1 MSDFVNAGGRGPIGT
16 PTNSPIS
23 DGGTMART
31 QNKANVS
38 QGKSADVEGT
48 GLFSSSFT
56 DADRQFLYDIHHSK
70 HLDGTPLRLDELV
83 FLRGE
88 NVRMQ
93 QQAIREF
100 GAGSKTAAWFE
111 EVIAAYDEEI
121 EKGKS
126 PLGSASNA
134 LRTLLADP
142 SAKEEDMADKMR
154 TMIGAMRQEQLL
166 GVEDDPA
173 AQEASDLMVKV
184 IDRSTEQRTAILEDL
199 VKREKASSGAIPDEK
214 FRDAIRVVMGIER
227 QRQLLGM
234 DDDGEGAKKGDRVS
248 HAVTEVIHLV
258 SERRIKSLKALI
270 DEEKKSMGSVSD
282 KKFQELL
289 AAVLG
294 DERQKQL
301 MGLSDDDSGGLQAV
315 VDVMDLILNRRKA
328 AVADLFKRQA
338 IPGSGVTN
346 EQVNRAVNDYGDI
359 KQHARR
365 LGMAV
370 PDGDFTLGKPE
381 FSKE

>member
-1 MSDFVNAGGRGPIGT
+1 MSDFVNTGGRGPIGT

-23 DGGTMART
+23 DGGTLARM

-38 QGKSADVEGT
+38 QGKSTDVGGT

-88 NVRMQ
+88 NVRME

-100 GAGSKTAAWFE
+100 GAGSKTAAWFQ

-121 EKGKS
+121 EKTKS
-126 PLGSASNA
+126 PLGSATNA

-142 SAKEEDMADKMR
+142 SAKEEDMAEKLRIML
-154 TMIGAMRQEQLL
+154 GVMRQEQLL

-173 AQEASDLMVKV
+173 AQEATEVMVKV

-199 VKREKASSGAIPDEK
+199 VRRAKASSGIIPDDK
-214 FRDAIRVVMGIER
+214 FREAIAVVMGIER

-234 DDDGEGAKKGDRVS
+234 DDDADGAKKGDRVS
-248 HAVTEVIHLV
+248 QAVVEVIHLV
-258 SERRIKSLKALI
+258 SERRIKALKGLI
-270 DEEKKSMGSVSD
+270 DEEKKSMGSVPD
-282 KKFQELL
+282 KKFQDLL
-289 AAVLG
+289 VAVLG

-301 MGLSDDDSGGLQAV
+301 MGVSDDDSGGLPAV
-315 VDVMDLILNRRKA
+315 VDVMDLILKRRKA
-328 AVADLFKRQA
+328 AVADLFRRQA
-338 IPGSGVTN
+338 VPGSGVN
-346 EQVNRAVNDYGDI
+346 NVQVNRAVDDYEDI
-359 KQHARR
+359 KQQARR

-370 PDGDFTLGKPE
+370 PEGDFTLGKPE
-381 FSKE
+381 ISNQ

>member
-1 MSDFVNAGGRGPIGT
+1 MSDVVNTGGRGPIGT

-31 QNKANVS
+31 QNKANGS
-38 QGKSADVEGT
+38 QGKSADVGGT

-83 FLRGE
+83 FLRGQ

-100 GAGSKTAAWFE
+100 GAGSNTAAWFE

-121 EKGKS
+121 EKAKS
-126 PLGSASNA
+126 PLGSATNA

-142 SAKEEDMADKMR
+142 FAKEEDMAEKMR
-154 TMIGAMRQEQLL
+154 TMLGVMRQEALL

-199 VKREKASSGAIPDEK
+199 VNREKASSGAIPDDK
-214 FRDAIRVVMGIER
+214 FREAIGAVMGVER

-234 DDDGEGAKKGDRVS
+234 DDDADGAKKGDRVGQ
-248 HAVTEVIHLV
+248 AVAEVIHLV

-270 DEEKKSMGSVSD
+270 DQEKKSMGSVSD

-301 MGLSDDDSGGLQAV
+301 LGVSDDETGGLTAV
-315 VDVMDLILNRRKA
+315 VDVMDLILKRRRA
-328 AVADLFKRQA
+328 AVADLFKSQA
-338 IPGSGVTN
+338 VPGSGVTN
-346 EQVNRAVNDYGDI
+346 DQVNRAIADYDAI
-359 KQHARR
+359 KQQARR

-370 PDGDFTLGKPE
+370 PEGDFTLGKPE
-381 FSKE
+381 ISNQ

>member
-126 PLGSASNA
+126 PLGSATNA

-227 QRQLLGM
+227 QRQLLEM

-248 HAVTEVIHLV
+248 QAVTEVIHLV

-301 MGLSDDDSGGLQAV
+301 MGLSDDDAGGLQAV

>member
-126 PLGSASNA
+126 PLGSATNA

-248 HAVTEVIHLV
+248 QAVTEVIHLV

-301 MGLSDDDSGGLQAV
+301 MGLSDDDAGGLQAV

>member
-1 MSDFVNAGGRGPIGT
+1 MNDFVNTGGRGPIGT

-38 QGKSADVEGT
+38 QGRSGDVEGT

-56 DADRQFLYDIHHSK
+56 DADRQFIYDIHHSK

-83 FLRGE
+83 FLRAE

-121 EKGKS
+121 EKTKS
-126 PLGSASNA
+126 PLGSATNA
-134 LRTLLADP
+134 VRALLADP
-142 SAKEEDMADKMR
+142 SAKEEDMAEKMT
-154 TMIGAMRQEQLL
+154 TMLGVMRQEQLL

-173 AQEASDLMVKV
+173 AQEATDLIVKV
-184 IDRSTEQRTAILEDL
+184 IDRSAEKRTAILEDL
-199 VKREKASSGAIPDEK
+199 VKREKASSGAIPDDK
-214 FRDAIRVVMGIER
+214 FREAIAVVMGVER
-227 QRQLLGM
+227 QRQLMGM
-234 DDDGEGAKKGDRVS
+234 ADDADGAKKSERVNQ
-248 HAVTEVIHLV
+248 AVVDVVNLV
-258 SERRIKSLKALI
+258 SERRIKALRDLI
-270 DEEKKSMGSVSD
+270 DEEKKRKDSVPD
-282 KKFQELL
+282 KKFRELI
-289 AAVLG
+289 AAVQG
-294 DERQKQL
+294 DDRQKQL
-301 MGLSDDDSGGLQAV
+301 MGLSDDDSGGVAAV
-315 VDVMDLILNRRKA
+315 VDVLSLILKRRKD

-338 IPGSGVTN
+338 VPGSGVTN
-346 EQVNRAVNDYGDI
+346 DQVNRALKDYDDI
-359 KQHARR
+359 KQEARKF
-365 LGMAV
+365 GIAV
-370 PDGDFTLGKPE
+370 PDGDFTLGKEE

>member
-1 MSDFVNAGGRGPIGT
+1 MSNLVNTGGRGPIGT

-38 QGKSADVEGT
+38 QGKSADVGGT

-83 FLRGE
+83 FLRGQ

-121 EKGKS
+121 EKAKS
-126 PLGSASNA
+126 PLGSATNA
-134 LRTLLADP
+134 VRALLADP
-142 SAKEEDMADKMR
+142 TAKEEDMAEKMT
-154 TMIGAMRQEQLL
+154 TMLGVMRQEELL

-173 AQEASDLMVKV
+173 AQEATDLIVKV
-184 IDRSTEQRTAILEDL
+184 IDRSAEKRTAILEDL
-199 VKREKASSGAIPDEK
+199 VKREKASSGAIPDDK
-214 FRDAIRVVMGIER
+214 FREAIAVVMGVER
-227 QRQLLGM
+227 QRQLMGM
-234 DDDGEGAKKGDRVS
+234 ADDAEGAKKSERVNQ
-248 HAVTEVIHLV
+248 AVADVIHLV
-258 SERRIKSLKALI
+258 SERRTKALKALI
-270 DEEKKSMGSVSD
+270 DEETKSMGSVSD

-289 AAVLG
+289 VAVQG

-301 MGLSDDDSGGLQAV
+301 IGLSDDDSGGQSAV
-315 VDVMDLILNRRKA
+315 VDVFNLILKRRKA
-328 AVADLFKRQA
+328 AVAELFRRQT

-346 EQVNRAVNDYGDI
+346 DQVNRAVKDYNDI
-359 KQHARR
+359 KQEARR

-370 PDGDFTLGKPE
+370 PEGDFTLGKPE

>member
-1 MSDFVNAGGRGPIGT
+1 MSDFVNTGGRGPIGT

-23 DGGTMART
+23 DGGTLARM

-38 QGKSADVEGT
+38 QGKSTDVGGT

-100 GAGSKTAAWFE
+100 GAGSKTAAWFQ

-121 EKGKS
+121 EKTKS
-126 PLGSASNA
+126 PLGSATNA

-142 SAKEEDMADKMR
+142 SAKEEDMAEKLRIML
-154 TMIGAMRQEQLL
+154 GVMRQEQLL

-173 AQEASDLMVKV
+173 AQEATEVMVKV

-199 VKREKASSGAIPDEK
+199 VRREKASSGIIPDDK
-214 FRDAIRVVMGIER
+214 FREAIAVVMGIER

-234 DDDGEGAKKGDRVS
+234 DDDADGAKKGDRVS
-248 HAVTEVIHLV
+248 QAVVEVIHLV
-258 SERRIKSLKALI
+258 SERRIKALKGLI
-270 DEEKKSMGSVSD
+270 DEEKKSMGSVPD
-282 KKFQELL
+282 KKFQDLL
-289 AAVLG
+289 VAVLG

-301 MGLSDDDSGGLQAV
+301 MGVSDDDSGGLPAV
-315 VDVMDLILNRRKA
+315 VDVMDLILKRRKA
-328 AVADLFKRQA
+328 AVADLFRRQA
-338 IPGSGVTN
+338 VPGSGVN
-346 EQVNRAVNDYGDI
+346 NVQVNRAVDDYEDI
-359 KQHARR
+359 KQQARR

-370 PDGDFTLGKPE
+370 PEGDFTLGKPE
-381 FSKE
+381 ISNQ

>member
-1 MSDFVNAGGRGPIGT
+1 MSDFVNTGGRGPIGT

-23 DGGTMART
+23 DGGTLART

-38 QGKSADVEGT
+38 QGKSADVGGT

-121 EKGKS
+121 EKAKS
-126 PLGSASNA
+126 PLGSATNA

-142 SAKEEDMADKMR
+142 SAKEEDMAEKMR
-154 TMIGAMRQEQLL
+154 AMLGVMRQEALL

-173 AQEASDLMVKV
+173 AQEASDLMIKV

-199 VKREKASSGAIPDEK
+199 VNREKASSGAIPDEK
-214 FRDAIRVVMGIER
+214 FREAIVVVMGIER

-234 DDDGEGAKKGDRVS
+234 DDDANGAKKGDRVS
-248 HAVTEVIHLV
+248 QAVAEVIHLV
-258 SERRIKSLKALI
+258 SERRIKSLKAMI

-301 MGLSDDDSGGLQAV
+301 MGLSDDDSGGLPAV
-315 VDVMDLILNRRKA
+315 VDVMDLILKRRKA
-328 AVADLFKRQA
+328 AVADLFRRQA

-346 EQVNRAVNDYGDI
+346 DQVNRAVNDYEDI
-359 KQHARR
+359 KQQARR
-365 LGMAV
+365 LGIAV
-370 PDGDFTLGKPE
+370 PEGDFTLGKPE

>member
-1 MSDFVNAGGRGPIGT
+1 MSDVVNTGGRGPIGT

-31 QNKANVS
+31 QNKANGS
-38 QGKSADVEGT
+38 QGKSADVGGT

-83 FLRGE
+83 FLRGQ

-100 GAGSKTAAWFE
+100 GAGSNTAAWFE

-121 EKGKS
+121 EKAKS
-126 PLGSASNA
+126 PLGSATNA

-142 SAKEEDMADKMR
+142 FAKEEDMAEKMR
-154 TMIGAMRQEQLL
+154 TMLGVMRQEALL

-199 VKREKASSGAIPDEK
+199 VNREKASSGAIPDDK
-214 FRDAIRVVMGIER
+214 FREAIGAVMGVER

-234 DDDGEGAKKGDRVS
+234 DDDADGAKKGDRVGQ
-248 HAVTEVIHLV
+248 AVAEVIHLV

-270 DEEKKSMGSVSD
+270 DQEKKSMGSVSD
-282 KKFQELL
+282 QKFQELL

-301 MGLSDDDSGGLQAV
+301 LGVSDDETGGLTAV
-315 VDVMDLILNRRKA
+315 VDVMDLILKRRRA
-328 AVADLFKRQA
+328 AVADLFKSQA
-338 IPGSGVTN
+338 VPGSGVTN
-346 EQVNRAVNDYGDI
+346 DQVNRAIADYDAI
-359 KQHARR
+359 KQQARR

-370 PDGDFTLGKPE
+370 PEGDFTLGKPE
-381 FSKE
+381 ISNQ